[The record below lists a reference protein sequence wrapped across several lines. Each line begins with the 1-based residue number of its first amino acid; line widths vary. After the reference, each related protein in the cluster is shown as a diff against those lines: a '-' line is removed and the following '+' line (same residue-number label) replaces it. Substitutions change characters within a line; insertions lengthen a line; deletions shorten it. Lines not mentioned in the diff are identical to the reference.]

1 MSQAT
6 LSKWG
11 NSQGVRIPREYC
23 DLLGARV
30 GDTIAIEY
38 DSSRNALVLSFD
50 KPGRKYQRNRKMS
63 LEEFV
68 GEWSGGKVGEEI
80 PGDVG
85 EGPMSDAGEAD
96 VA

>member
-11 NSQGVRIPREYC
+11 NSQGVRIPRELC

-50 KPGRKYQRNRKMS
+50 KPEKKYRRTRKMS
-63 LEEFV
+63 LEKFA
-68 GEWSGGKVGEEI
+68 GAWSGDKVGEEI

-85 EGPMSDAGEAD
+85 EEG

>member
-11 NSQGVRIPREYC
+11 NSQGVRIPRDYC

-68 GEWSGGKVGEEI
+68 GEWSSGRVGEEM
-80 PGDVG
+80 PRDVG
-85 EGPMSDAGEAD
+85 EELMSDDGKAD

>member
-11 NSQGVRIPREYC
+11 NSQGVRIPRELC

-50 KPGRKYQRNRKMS
+50 KPEKKYRRTRKMS
-63 LEEFV
+63 LEEFA
-68 GEWSGGKVGEEI
+68 GAWSGDKVGEEI

-85 EGPMSDAGEAD
+85 EEG